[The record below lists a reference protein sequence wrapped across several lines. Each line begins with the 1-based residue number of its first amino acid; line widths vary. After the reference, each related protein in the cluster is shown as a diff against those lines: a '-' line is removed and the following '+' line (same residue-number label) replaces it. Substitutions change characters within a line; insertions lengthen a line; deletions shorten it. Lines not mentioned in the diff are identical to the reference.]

1 MKAKKTLKDRL
12 ALITGASRGIGRAV
26 ARALAREGAHVVITA
41 RTVGGLEELDDEIRA
56 DGGKATLLA
65 LDLRNGIKIDQ
76 LGPTI
81 YQRWGKLD
89 MLVGNAGILG
99 PLSPLHHVAEDAWTA
114 VMETNLSANWRL
126 VRTLDPLLKRAEAGR
141 AVFVT
146 ASAASGKNA
155 YWGPYA
161 VSKAGLEALVK
172 TYAHEVADSPVRVNL
187 VDPGPVRTQLRARA
201 YPGEDPDTLP
211 PPEDVVPMFLDLLS
225 PEYAHNG
232 RVVTFRE
239 WQKKHE
245 PTKTDA

>member
-12 ALITGASRGIGRAV
+12 ALVTGASRGIGRAV
-26 ARALAREGAHVVITA
+26 ARALARDGAHVIVTA

-56 DGGKATLLA
+56 AGGNATLLA

-99 PLSPLHHVAEDAWTA
+99 PLSPLHHVSEDAWTA
-114 VMETNLSANWRL
+114 VIETNLSANWRL
-126 VRTLDPLLKRAEAGR
+126 IRTLDPLLKRSDAGR

-146 ASAASGKNA
+146 CGAASAKQA
-155 YWGPYA
+155 YWGPQA

-187 VDPGPVRTQLRARA
+187 VDPGAVRTQMRAKA
-201 YPGEDPDTLP
+201 FPGEDPDTLP
-211 PPEDVVPMFLDLLS
+211 APEDVVPMVLDLLS
-225 PEYAHNG
+225 PEYTHNG
-232 RVVTFRE
+232 RVVTFRD
-239 WQKKHE
+239 WQKKRE
-245 PTKTDA
+245 STKTDA